1 MYVTPLTD
9 LNEDERAAYG
19 ITREFRDKINEIIA
33 AINDLETRLQA
44 LENPWN

>member
-9 LNEDERAAYG
+9 LNEDARESYG
-19 ITREFRDKINEIIA
+19 MTREFRDKINELIA

-44 LENPWN
+44 LENP